1 MPESPAARTAAPPQE
16 PAGLTLTAALLVT
29 LVILAGSAVLGYA
42 VWDLATR
49 PLQPQWLV
57 LAALTVST
65 AWLTLRIPTTEFSFS
80 ISDTFNIAGAVLF
93 GPSVGAIM
101 AALDALVLSSRFTIT
116 RKTAYRIPFNIAASS
131 VAIWTATLVF
141 LALAGDETSLGD
153 PLASIRLVG
162 PLVLLG
168 AVNYCLNVG
177 LVTMAVS
184 LERHMPM
191 FEVWRAHFLGLWMT
205 HFGGVLATVPL
216 VLWQLLQPFPGVLTI
231 LVLVVPLPI
240 LLYTTF
246 RHSLGRVQDQ
256 LNHLGQVNRVY
267 VAVIE
272 ALAQAVDAKDQVTSD
287 HIRRVQTESVRLAR
301 ALGVTNDEEIQAI
314 KAAALLHDVGK
325 LSVPEHILN
334 KPGKLTPSEFEVMK
348 KHAPAGADILS
359 VVGFPYP
366 VVPIVRHHHEN
377 WDGTGYPDGLSGAGI
392 PIGARILSVVD
403 CFDALTSH
411 RPYRPRMEDAAALQ
425 IVVERRGT
433 MYDPAVVDA
442 FVEMHHAVIARVDAR
457 QAVPEKVEP
466 PQRQTPSDDGYVRD
480 LEAGYELGRVIG
492 DATTG
497 GKQLA
502 LRLWGVLRQQTPA
515 SAFVLYFYDPASDA
529 LVAVC
534 ADGEQSDLLS
544 TSRIA
549 LGDRLSGWVGATRQ
563 GIINSDARLDL
574 DEHVRESSP
583 LRSALSVPVLAGE
596 RLQGVLSLYASHD
609 NAFDESHRR
618 IVLVAASAI
627 VDSDSVARRE
637 QR

>member
-1 MPESPAARTAAPPQE
+1 MPESTEPVALGKEPPGLSDTAVV
-16 PAGLTLTAALLVT
+16 LVAV
-29 LVILAGSAVLGYA
+29 VILAGVTVLGYSA
-42 VWDLATR
+42 WDLATR
-49 PLQPQWLV
+49 PLEPQWLV
-57 LAALTVST
+57 LAVLTVST
-65 AWLTLRIPTTEFSFS
+65 AWLTLRIPATEFSFS

-116 RKTAYRIPFNIAASS
+116 RKTAYRIPFNIAASA

-141 LALAGDETSLGD
+141 LATAGDRTSLDD
-153 PLASIRLVG
+153 PFASIRLVG

-168 AVNYCLNVG
+168 AVNYFLNVG
-177 LVTMAVS
+177 LVTMAVG
-184 LERHMPM
+184 LERRLPM
-191 FEVWRAHFLGLWMT
+191 FVVWRAHFLGLWMT

-216 VLWQLLQPFPGVLTI
+216 VLWQLLQPLPGVLTI

-246 RHSLGRVQDQ
+246 RHSLGRAQDQ
-256 LNHLGQVNRVY
+256 VNHLGQVNRVY

-287 HIRRVQTESVRLAR
+287 HIRRVQTEAVKLAR
-301 ALGVTNDEEIQAI
+301 LLEVASDEEIQAI

-377 WDGTGYPDGLSGAGI
+377 WDGTGYPDGLAGPAI

-411 RPYRPRMEDAAALQ
+411 RPYRPRLEDAAALQ
-425 IVVERRGT
+425 IILERRGT
-433 MYDPAVVDA
+433 MYDPRVVDA
-442 FVEMHHAVIARVDAR
+442 FVDMHQIVAAQIAAAAPAIAARDAPAQHAAVDNR
-457 QAVPEKVEP
+457 HTPE
-466 PQRQTPSDDGYVRD
+466 
-480 LEAGYELGRVIG
+480 LEAVYELGRAVG
-492 DATTG
+492 DAQPG
-497 GKQLA
+497 DLLA
-502 LRLWGVLRQQTPA
+502 ERVWGVLRRRTPA
-515 SAFVLYFYDPASDA
+515 SACAVYSYDQTGDL
-529 LVAVC
+529 LVAAY
-534 ADGEQSDLLS
+534 ADGEQAHLLGR
-544 TSRIA
+544 SRIP

-563 GIINSDARLDL
+563 GILNSDARLDL
-574 DEHVRESSP
+574 DEDQRETSP
-583 LRSALSVPVLAGE
+583 LRSALSVPLVRGE
-596 RLQGVLSLYASHD
+596 QLQGVLSLYASRD
-609 NAFDESHRR
+609 NAFDESHRQLAQFAAGALADGES
-618 IVLVAASAI
+618 LVRS
-627 VDSDSVARRE
+627 ARR
-637 QR
+637 